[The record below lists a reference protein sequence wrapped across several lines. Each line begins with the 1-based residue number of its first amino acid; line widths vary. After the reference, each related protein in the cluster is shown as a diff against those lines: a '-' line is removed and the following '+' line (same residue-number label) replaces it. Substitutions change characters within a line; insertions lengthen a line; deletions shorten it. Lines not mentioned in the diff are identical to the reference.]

1 MSAYV
6 HGYSNPE
13 TKRLRDQSFILSDLL
28 HHDTRYAPGERV
40 LEAGCGVGAQTVHL
54 LEGSPEISLTS
65 LDLSLDS
72 LRLAQVTLRDTKGPL
87 PGFLQADLYRLPF
100 GRGVF
105 DHVFVC
111 FVLEHL
117 PDPVGALR
125 QLKAVLKPG
134 GTITVIEGDHGSCF
148 FHPRSEEAWH
158 VWNCLIEAQARLGGD
173 SLIGRRLYPLLTEA
187 GFADPRV
194 SPRFVYAD
202 AGRPQW
208 VEYFTVKTI
217 IAMVEGVRERALAMG
232 LSDPARWERGI
243 QALWQAA
250 TPPDGVFCYTFF
262 KGVAQNPA

>member
-1 MSAYV
+1 MSTYV
-6 HGYSNPE
+6 HGYSGPE
-13 TKRLRDQSFILSDLL
+13 TQRLRDQSLILSELL
-28 HHDTRYAPGERV
+28 HHDTRYRPGERV

-54 LEGSPEISLTS
+54 LAGSPGISLTS

-72 LRLAQVTLRDTKGPL
+72 LRHAQAALHNTGGPL
-87 PGFLQADLYRLPF
+87 PGLLQADLFHLPF
-100 GRGVF
+100 HVETF

-117 PDPVGALR
+117 PDPVGAL
-125 QLKAVLKPG
+125 QNLKSVLKPG

-173 SLIGRRLYPLLTEA
+173 SLIGRRLYPLMAEA
-187 GFADPRV
+187 GFAGPHV

-232 LSDPARWERGI
+232 LTDSARWERGI
-243 QALWQAA
+243 QALWQTA
-250 TPPDGVFCYTFF
+250 TPPEGVFCYTFF
-262 KGVAQNPA
+262 KGVARKPL

>member
-1 MSAYV
+1 MNSYV

-217 IAMVEGVRERALAMG
+217 IAMVDGVRDKALAMG

-250 TPPDGVFCYTFF
+250 TPPEGVFCYTFF
-262 KGVAQNPA
+262 KGVARKPL